1 MDIRVDNSELA
12 SVLFQ
17 IEAKGR
23 SLGGVMPQI
32 AQVLQS
38 AVRDKFDQE
47 GPGWK
52 DLAESTKKARSGSSY
67 KILQDTGELAKS
79 VDTGYGS
86 DWVEAFAGVSYAIFH
101 SAGTETMP
109 RRDPFDLEAS
119 KAIWDDAQKDI
130 LELVLG
136 AVA

>member
-32 AQVLQS
+32 AQVLQA
-38 AVRDKFDQE
+38 AVSDKFEQE
-47 GPGWK
+47 GPGWR
-52 DLAESTKKARSGSSY
+52 DLAESTKKARRGSSY
-67 KILQDTGELAKS
+67 KILQDTGALAKS
-79 VDTGYGS
+79 VDTGHGP
-86 DWVEAFAGVSYAIFH
+86 DWVEAFSGVSYAIFH
-101 SAGTETMP
+101 SNGTENMP

-119 KAIWDDAQKDI
+119 KTIWDEAQADI
-130 LELVLG
+130 LEIVLG
-136 AVA
+136 AVT